1 MKYFNMLTFISHSN
15 IYNSISA
22 IAGMNELLTLQLPT
36 VEGNGLIHWCQAFTK
51 K

>member
-1 MKYFNMLTFISHSN
+1 MKYFNMLTFISYSN

-22 IAGMNELLTLQLPT
+22 VAGMNEPLQLPT
-36 VEGNGLIHWCQAFTK
+36 VKGNRLIHWCQAFTK